1 MLKVHDV
8 LKNYDFL
15 SLVKIIE
22 MDYAEN
28 ECELFSG
35 DAYSCPWGLADMV
48 VDTNSDG
55 EGMFVD
61 IDEKSGRA
69 YLGIYVREAE

>member
-35 DAYSCPWGLADMV
+35 GAYSCPWDLADMV
-48 VDTNSDG
+48 VDTNSDR

-61 IDEKSGRA
+61 IDEKCGRA